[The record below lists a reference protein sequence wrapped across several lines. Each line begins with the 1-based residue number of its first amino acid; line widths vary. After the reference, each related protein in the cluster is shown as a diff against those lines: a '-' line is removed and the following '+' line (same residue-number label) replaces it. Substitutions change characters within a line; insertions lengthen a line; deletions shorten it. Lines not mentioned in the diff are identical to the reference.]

1 MKVFH
6 LSVECFPVAKVGG
19 LADVVGA
26 LPRYQRQLG
35 VDSSVVM
42 PWYDLPFTKDHK
54 WELVGT
60 GSISQGSELITYNVY
75 KESVDSLG
83 FPLYTL
89 KIEGKLD
96 RNEVYGYA
104 DEGEQWIA
112 FQHAFLDWLCSSDI
126 QLDII
131 HCHDH
136 HTGLIPFLIQYGN
149 DFKKISKV
157 KTVFT
162 VHNGQY
168 QGKMNWNK
176 GILLPAFDTWK
187 WGLLDWDGMINS
199 LAAAVKCTNV
209 FTTVS
214 EGYLQELFIEANGL
228 ESLFRHE
235 AAKGYGIVNGID
247 ATYWNPALDTLIP
260 NKYRIDDAQQGKLLN
275 KEAFCQR
282 VGLPAELP
290 LVSYIGRFALEK
302 GADLLPVVIEKLFAT
317 SSKVAVYVLGSGDSD
332 LQSRLAELAIK
343 HADRLA
349 VYFGYNEALAH
360 EVYAASDMLLM
371 PSRVEPCGL
380 NQLYALK
387 YGTIPIVRAI
397 GGLRDTV
404 KDISQDEGYG
414 FVFNNINT
422 QEIVNTIGRALDQF
436 DSSDWQLITQR
447 AMQLDFSWDKSA
459 KKYID
464 LYYQLLK

>member
-6 LSVECFPVAKVGG
+6 LSVECFPIAKVGG

-54 WELVGT
+54 WDLVHV
-60 GSISQGSELITYNVY
+60 SSVFQGSELITYSVY
-75 KESVDSLG
+75 KESLDSLE
-83 FPLYTL
+83 FPLYSI
-89 KIEGKLD
+89 KIDGKLD
-96 RNEVYGYA
+96 RKEVYGYA

-112 FQHAFLDWLCSSDI
+112 FQHVFLDWICHSDF

-136 HTGLIPFLIQYGN
+136 HTGLIPFLLQYG
-149 DFKKISKV
+149 DKFKKISEV

-162 VHNGQY
+162 IHNGQY
-168 QGKMNWNK
+168 QGKMSWNK
-176 GILLPAFDTWK
+176 GLLLPPFDTWK

-199 LAAAVKCTNV
+199 LAAAVKCTNA

-214 EGYLQELFIEANGL
+214 EGYLQELFMEANGL

-235 AAKGYGIVNGID
+235 AAKAYGIVNGID
-247 ATYWNPALDTLIP
+247 TSYWNPAMDTLISA
-260 NKYRIDDAQQGKLLN
+260 NYDIENAKRGKLLN
-275 KEAFCQR
+275 KEALCKR
-282 VGLPAELP
+282 VGLSEELP

-302 GADLLPVVIEKLFAT
+302 GADLLPDVIEKLFT
-317 SSKVAVYVLGSGDSD
+317 NSSEVSVYVLGSGDPD
-332 LQSRLAELAIK
+332 VQSRLAELATK
-343 HADRLA
+343 YTNRLA

-387 YGTIPIVRAI
+387 YGTIPIVRGI

-404 KDISQDEGYG
+404 KDTSQDKGYG
-414 FVFNNINT
+414 FIFSNINT
-422 QEIVNTIGRALDQF
+422 QEIVDTISRALDQF
-436 DSSDWQLITQR
+436 DGNDWQIIIQR